1 MMSEVKR
8 IAGQLHASLTG
19 PAWHG
24 PSLLEILEGV
34 TAEEARHHP
43 VASAH
48 SIAEIVLH
56 VTAWMSAAER
66 RLAGEPIELE
76 GDADWPPVTD
86 RFDWPAAVQGL
97 RDAAETLGVRI
108 RTLSDAELTSIRVR
122 GSGQD
127 YSAYVLLHGVVQHNL
142 YHAGQLALL
151 KKAPRE

>member
-1 MMSEVKR
+1 MSEVKR

-34 TAEEARHHP
+34 TADEARRRP
-43 VASAH
+43 VAAAH
-48 SIAEIVLH
+48 SMAEIVPH
-56 VTAWMSAAER
+56 VTAWMAAAER
-66 RLAGEPIELE
+66 RLAGESIELE

-86 RFDWPAAVQGL
+86 DFDWPAALQGL
-97 RDAAETLGVRI
+97 RAAAETLGVRI
-108 RTLSDAELTSIRVR
+108 RTLSDDDLVTIRVR
-122 GSGQD
+122 SYGHE

-151 KKAPRE
+151 KKAIRG